1 MLSSLKSSDK
11 RSVNIRAIQ
20 HFLYCPRRFG
30 LLEIN
35 GDWAENA
42 SVVRANI
49 IHEHVHSGD
58 RGACRNGYS
67 MTAVTLYND
76 ELDIYGVSD
85 CIEFSP
91 DKNGD
96 YTGDDGRKY
105 KVTLV
110 EYKPTRPKDGEIS
123 LPDAVQVFAQK
134 LCADKVFGCD
144 CAGVIYYDD
153 VRKRTVLP
161 FDSEYDKYNDIVM
174 NLVSQM
180 RDILESGVIPQRK
193 KGQKCSGCSLENVC
207 MPKSESYSVRENIEK
222 MLEE

>member
-1 MLSSLKSSDK
+1 MKSCDK

-20 HFLYCPRRFG
+20 HFLYCPRRFV

-35 GDWAENA
+35 EDWAENA
-42 SVVRANI
+42 SVVMGNI
-49 IHEHVHSGD
+49 IHERVHSGD

-85 CIEFSP
+85 CIEFAP

-96 YTGDDGRKY
+96 YIGKDGQNY
-105 KVTLV
+105 TVTLV

-134 LCADKVFGCD
+134 LCADRVFNCNCKG
-144 CAGVIYYDD
+144 AVYYAD

-161 FDSEYDKYNDIVM
+161 FDSEYDKYYE
-174 NLVSQM
+174 LVTGLISQM
-180 RDILESGVIPQRK
+180 RDILERGEIPLRK
-193 KGQKCSGCSLENVC
+193 KGQHCGGCSLENVC
-207 MPKSESYSVRENIEK
+207 MPKCESYSVKDNIRQ
-222 MLEE
+222 MLAE

>member
-1 MLSSLKSSDK
+1 MKSCEK
-11 RSVNIRAIQ
+11 RPINIRAIQ

-42 SVVRANI
+42 AVVKGNL
-49 IHEHVHSGD
+49 IHERVHSGD
-58 RGACRNGYS
+58 KGSCRNGYS
-67 MTAVTLYND
+67 ATAVSLFND

-91 DKNGD
+91 DKNGG
-96 YTGDDGRKY
+96 YIGKDGEKY
-105 KVTLV
+105 SVTFV

-134 LCADKVFGCD
+134 LCGDKMFGCS
-144 CAGVIYYDD
+144 CMGAVYYSD
-153 VRKRTVLP
+153 VRKRVTLP
-161 FDSEYDKYNDIVM
+161 FDSEYDRYYELVSG
-174 NLVSQM
+174 LVSQM
-180 RDILESGVIPQRK
+180 RDILDSGEIPLRK

-207 MPKSESYSVRENIEK
+207 IPKCESYSVRENIRRILAE
-222 MLEE
+222 

>member
-1 MLSSLKSSDK
+1 MKSCDK

-42 SVVRANI
+42 SVVMGNI
-49 IHEHVHSGD
+49 IHERVHSGE
-58 RGACRNGYS
+58 RGMCRNGYS

-85 CIEFSP
+85 CIEFAP

-96 YTGDDGRKY
+96 YIGKDGKNY
-105 KVTLV
+105 TVTLV
-110 EYKPTRPKDGEIS
+110 EYKPTRPKNGEIS

-134 LCADKVFGCD
+134 LCADKVFGCN
-144 CAGVIYYDD
+144 CKGAVYYAD

-161 FDSEYDKYNDIVM
+161 FDSEYDKYYERVTELI
-174 NLVSQM
+174 SQM
-180 RDILESGVIPQRK
+180 RDILESGEIPLRK
-193 KGQKCSGCSLENVC
+193 KGQRCSGCSLENVC
-207 MPKSESYSVRENIEK
+207 MPKCESYSVKDNIRQ
-222 MLEE
+222 MLAE

>member
-1 MLSSLKSSDK
+1 M
-11 RSVNIRAIQ
+11 NIRAIQ

-42 SVVRANI
+42 AVAKGNI
-49 IHEHVHSGD
+49 IHERVHSGD
-58 RGACRNGYS
+58 RGSCRNGYS
-67 MTAVTLYND
+67 VTAVTLYND

-96 YTGDDGRKY
+96 FIGSDEKKYT
-105 KVTLV
+105 VTLV

-134 LCADKVFGCD
+134 LCADKSFGCS
-144 CAGVIYYDD
+144 CKGAIYYAD
-153 VRKRTVLP
+153 VKKRVVLP
-161 FDSEYDKYNDIVM
+161 FDSEYLRYYELVTD
-174 NLVSQM
+174 LVSQM
-180 RDILESGVIPQRK
+180 RDILDSGEIPLRK

-207 MPKSESYSVRENIEK
+207 MPKCESYSVKENIRQ
-222 MLEE
+222 MLAE

>member
-1 MLSSLKSSDK
+1 MKSCNS

-35 GDWAENA
+35 VDWAENA
-42 SVVRANI
+42 SVVMGNI
-49 IHEHVHSGD
+49 IHERVHSGD
-58 RGACRNGYS
+58 GGMCRNGYS

-96 YTGDDGRKY
+96 YIGRDGKRY
-105 KVTLV
+105 TVTLV

-123 LPDAVQVFAQK
+123 LPDSVQVFAQK
-134 LCADKVFGCD
+134 LCADKVFGCN
-144 CAGVIYYDD
+144 CKGAVYYAD

-161 FDSEYDKYNDIVM
+161 FDSEYEKYYK
-174 NLVSQM
+174 LVEGLISQM
-180 RDILESGVIPQRK
+180 RDILESGEIPLRK
-193 KGQKCSGCSLENVC
+193 KGQHCGGCSLENVC
-207 MPKSESYSVRENIEK
+207 MPKCDSYSVKENIRQ
-222 MLEE
+222 MLAE

>member
-1 MLSSLKSSDK
+1 MKSCDK

-35 GDWAENA
+35 EDWAENA
-42 SVVRANI
+42 SVVMGNI
-49 IHEHVHSGD
+49 IHERVHSGD

-85 CIEFSP
+85 CIEFAP

-96 YTGDDGRKY
+96 YIGKDGQNY
-105 KVTLV
+105 TVTLV

-134 LCADKVFGCD
+134 LCADRVFD
-144 CAGVIYYDD
+144 CNCKGAVYYAD

-161 FDSEYDKYNDIVM
+161 FDSEYDKYYE
-174 NLVSQM
+174 LVTGLISQM
-180 RDILESGVIPQRK
+180 RDILERGEIPLRK
-193 KGQKCSGCSLENVC
+193 KGQHCGGCSLENVC
-207 MPKSESYSVRENIEK
+207 MPKCESYSVKDNIRQ
-222 MLEE
+222 MLAE